1 MGWFK
6 VDDQL
11 AFHSKTVM
19 AGNEAMGLWV
29 RAGSWASAQLT
40 GGFIAKHMANAMAKE
55 CDAIALVEAGLW
67 SEVDGGFQF
76 HDWNE
81 FQPDA
86 EEERKKREETR
97 RARSEAGK
105 KGAQARWS
113 DSKKDDLPSVSHSKP
128 MANEWQPDS
137 KTMPPT
143 RPDPIPKGIEGTPTK
158 KRGSRIN
165 EAWMPKPETVTALG
179 KEFPHIDQKMEHR
192 KFVDHWLAE
201 SGAKASKL
209 DWEATYRN
217 WIRRSAEYNPAP
229 QQTGPSPWD
238 VKGIH

>member
-97 RARSEAGK
+97 KARSEAGK

-137 KTMPPT
+137 KPMPPT
-143 RPDPIPKGIEGTPTK
+143 RPDLINTSFVGFDSEAPAEEEKKTRKKPSIAIPANWSPTAEHERRAREK
-158 KRGSRIN
+158 NLNVN
-165 EAWMPKPETVTALG
+165 EVAEAFKLHAEAHDRRAANWNAAFTMWLTKAQPKQATAWG
-179 KEFPHIDQKMEHR
+179 
-192 KFVDHWLAE
+192 
-201 SGAKASKL
+201 
-209 DWEATYRN
+209 
-217 WIRRSAEYNPAP
+217 
-229 QQTGPSPWD
+229 
-238 VKGIH
+238 

>member
-40 GGFIAKHMANAMAKE
+40 GGFIAKHMANAMANE
-55 CDAIALVEAGLW
+55 CAAIALVEAGLW
-67 SEVDGGFQF
+67 SEVEGGYQF

-86 EEERKKREETR
+86 EEERQKREETR
-97 RARSEAGK
+97 KARSEAGK
-105 KGAQARWS
+105 KGAQARWGN
-113 DSKKDDLPSVSHSKP
+113 SKKDDLSSSSYGKAI
-128 MANEWQPDS
+128 ANEWQADS

-143 RPDPIPKGIEGTPTK
+143 RPDLINTSFPAFENPAPSEEEEK
-158 KRGSRIN
+158 KPRK
-165 EAWMPKPETVTALG
+165 KPETRIPENWQPNA
-179 KEFPHIDQKMEHR
+179 EHAKR
-192 KFVDHWLAE
+192 AREKNLDVEELATDFRLHAE
-201 SGAKASKL
+201 THDRRAANWNSAF
-209 DWEATYRN
+209 TM
-217 WIRRSAEYNPAP
+217 WIRKAQPKQA
-229 QQTGPSPWD
+229 TAWG
-238 VKGIH
+238 